1 MYLQEYNG
9 SNRYNSLQVRMEKR
23 FSKGFMVSANYTYG
37 QLLERLTRLNAS
49 DLDLVERVSTGERP
63 HSFKFATIVEL
74 PYGRGRRWG
83 QEAPGW
89 LQAVLGGWRLSVNY
103 LWQAGAPISW
113 NNLYYDPERN
123 PNELRTHYGKDSQGR
138 RYGVDIPA
146 WDTSGFYFDDLPNRA
161 AQLAD
166 DRIRVNNSRYQRS
179 FPQTIDGMRQPPYHN
194 LDVGLA
200 KTFSLGRGMR
210 LQVRAEAINAEN
222 YSELSGLNTDPTSG
236 SFGFFNSQRTLPRDI
251 QLGARLTF

>member
-1 MYLQEYNG
+1 MAWLGGRRFTAGFVALLALGIIASY
-9 SNRYNSLQVRMEKR
+9 SNSL
-23 FSKGFMVSANYTYG
+23 
-37 QLLERLTRLNAS
+37 
-49 DLDLVERVSTGERP
+49 
-63 HSFKFATIVEL
+63 
-74 PYGRGRRWG
+74 
-83 QEAPGW
+83 
-89 LQAVLGGWRLSVNY
+89 
-103 LWQAGAPISW
+103 
-113 NNLYYDPERN
+113 
-123 PNELRTHYGKDSQGR
+123 
-138 RYGVDIPA
+138 DI
-146 WDTSGFYFDDLPNRA
+146 GFYFDDLPNRA

-166 DRIRVNNSRYQRS
+166 DRIRVNNSRYRRS